1 MAREFGRYSPN
12 VSMAIN
18 WEETFQLFEDE
29 AETTPLDITGF
40 DVRAQIRTTK
50 DPVVVSGVA
59 PNPLL
64 EITTAGFYS
73 PPPAWPVIEAF
84 EVVDEAN
91 GIISLNASKLDIRQ
105 YVSPTNAKKVLF
117 WEILLVNKDT
127 GADAPV
133 VRGRPKFNPA
143 TTV

>member
-1 MAREFGRYSPN
+1 
-12 VSMAIN
+12 MAIN

-40 DVRAQIRTTK
+40 AVRAQIRPTR
-50 DPVVVSGVA
+50 DPILISGVA
-59 PNPLL
+59 PPPLL

-73 PPPAWPVIEAF
+73 PAPAWPVIEAF
-84 EVVDEAN
+84 TVTDAAN
-91 GIISLNASKLDIRQ
+91 GIINLNASKADILTN
-105 YVSPTNAKKVLF
+105 VSPTNAKKILF
-117 WEILLVNKDT
+117 WQVLLVNKDT

-133 VRGRPKFNPA
+133 VVGRPKFNPA